1 MEAWVALAPYI
12 IEVQE
17 ADSDRGRSQMTSAES
32 GREGGCPNSDAV
44 REVA

>member
-17 ADSDRGRSQMTSAES
+17 ADSDQGFLGQ
-32 GREGGCPNSDAV
+32 AV
-44 REVA
+44 SVNPLVPYPKIL

>member
-17 ADSDRGRSQMTSAES
+17 ADSDKVFRAGRFS
-32 GREGGCPNSDAV
+32 
-44 REVA
+44 